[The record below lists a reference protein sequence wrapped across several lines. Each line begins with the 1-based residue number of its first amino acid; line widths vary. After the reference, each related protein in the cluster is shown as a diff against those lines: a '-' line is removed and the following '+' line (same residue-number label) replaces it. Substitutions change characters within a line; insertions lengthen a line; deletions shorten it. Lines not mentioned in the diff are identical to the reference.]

1 MAGYRLTPKAREG
14 FRDILEYLDKR
25 FGAQVAERVLDRLV
39 AAFEF
44 LAERPGTG
52 HRREDLTQDERVLF
66 WSVGLT
72 LIAYR
77 PGSRDP
83 VEILFVE
90 RAERDWER
98 LLEEDNLW
106 SDA

>member
-1 MAGYRLTPKAREG
+1 MASYRLTPKAREG
-14 FRDILEYLDKR
+14 FRDILAYVDKR

-44 LAERPGTG
+44 IAESPGTG
-52 HRREDLTQDERVLF
+52 HRREDLTQDERIRF
-66 WSVGLT
+66 WSVGPT

-77 PGSRDP
+77 PGSQDP

-90 RAERDWER
+90 RGERDWER
-98 LLEEDNLW
+98 LLEEESL
-106 SDA
+106 